1 MNATP
6 VSRDAD
12 HLRILAVFHYVFAG
26 LALLGIG
33 FLVVHYLIMRT
44 VMSPEMLAQSPNPP
58 PPEFM
63 RMFVWFYVFMGLLFV
78 AGGVLNLLAGKR
90 LRQRRS
96 RMFCMVVAGLNCL
109 QFPFGTVLGV
119 FTLVT
124 LSRDSVR
131 AMFDGEGSAA
141 RPS

>member
-1 MNATP
+1 MNAAYP
-6 VSRDAD
+6 SPSRDAD

-33 FLVVHYLIMRT
+33 FLALHYLIMRT
-44 VMSPEMLAQSPNPP
+44 VMSPEVLAQSQNPP
-58 PPEFM
+58 PPEFLNL
-63 RMFVWFYVFMGLLFV
+63 FVWFYAFFAAMMII
-78 AGGVLNLLAGKR
+78 GGVLNLLVANN
-90 LRQRRS
+90 LRKRRS

-131 AMFDGEGSAA
+131 IMFDGAGDTA
-141 RPS
+141 

>member
-1 MNATP
+1 MNAAYP
-6 VSRDAD
+6 SPSRDAD

-33 FLVVHYLIMRT
+33 FLALHYLIMRT
-44 VMSPEMLAQSPNPP
+44 VMSPEVLAQSRNPP
-58 PPEFM
+58 PPEFLNL
-63 RMFVWFYVFMGLLFV
+63 FVWFYAFFAAMMVI
-78 AGGVLNLLAGKR
+78 GGVLNLLVANN
-90 LRQRRS
+90 LRKRRS

-131 AMFDGEGSAA
+131 IMFDGAGDTA
-141 RPS
+141 